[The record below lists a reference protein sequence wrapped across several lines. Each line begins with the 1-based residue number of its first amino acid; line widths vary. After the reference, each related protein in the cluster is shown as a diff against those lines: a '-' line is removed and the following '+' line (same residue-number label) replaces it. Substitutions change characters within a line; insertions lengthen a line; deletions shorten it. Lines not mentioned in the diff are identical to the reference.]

1 MGSAL
6 EDACLPGCKKTTL
19 LDRLWQDS
27 GALHLAMFHQWIS
40 LIQASLKYSIRK
52 KTGSVKS
59 YSFLSDAKTPAAAMF
74 VFGRS

>member
-52 KTGSVKS
+52 KQG
-59 YSFLSDAKTPAAAMF
+59 P
-74 VFGRS
+74 